1 MSDPA
6 PFLVPVDESQI
17 RAERAK
23 ARELRR
29 SAWWKQKKSRGR
41 CHYCDAQVGAHA
53 LTMDHKVP
61 IIRGGRTTK
70 GNVVPA
76 CKPCNDAKKHSL
88 PTEWSPEAAREE
100 R

>member
-1 MSDPA
+1 MSESS
-6 PFLVPVDESQI
+6 PFLVPVGEGQI

-29 SAWWKQKKSRGR
+29 SAWWKNKRSSGI
-41 CHYCDAQVGAHA
+41 CAYCGTRVGAHA
-53 LTMDHKVP
+53 LTMDHRIP

-76 CKPCNDAKKHSL
+76 CKPCNDAKKHRL
-88 PTEWSPEAAREE
+88 PSEWAPEGGR
-100 R
+100 

>member
-6 PFLVPVDESQI
+6 PFLVPVDEKQI

-29 SAWWKQKKSRGR
+29 SAWWKNKRSAGR
-41 CHYCDAQVGAHA
+41 CFYCGKEVGAQA

-61 IIRGGRTTK
+61 IIRGGRTTR

-76 CKPCNDAKKHSL
+76 CKPCNDDKKHRL
-88 PTEWSPEAAREE
+88 PTEWSPGD
-100 R
+100 

>member
-1 MSDPA
+1 MPEPS

-23 ARELRR
+23 AREMRR
-29 SAWWKQKKSRGR
+29 SAWWKQKRSRGR
-41 CHYCDAQVGAHA
+41 CHYCGAEVGAGA

-61 IIRGGRTTK
+61 IIRGGRTTR

-76 CKPCNDAKKHSL
+76 CKACNDAKKHRL
-88 PTEWSPEAAREE
+88 PTEWAPDVESGV
-100 R
+100 

>member
-1 MSDPA
+1 MPEPV
-6 PFLVPVDESQI
+6 PFLVPVDDDQI

-29 SAWWKQKKSRGR
+29 SAWWKQKRSSGR
-41 CHYCDAQVGAHA
+41 CHYCGQNVGAQA

-76 CKPCNDAKKHSL
+76 CKPCNDSKKHSL
-88 PTEWSPEAAREE
+88 PTEWSPGGEA
-100 R
+100 

>member
-1 MSDPA
+1 MSEPT
-6 PFLVPVDESQI
+6 PFLVPVDDRQI

-29 SAWWKQKKSRGR
+29 SAWWKNKRSSGR
-41 CHYCDAQVGAHA
+41 CHYCGSQVGAHE

-61 IIRGGRTTK
+61 IIRGGRTTR

-76 CKPCNDAKKHSL
+76 CKPCNDAKKHRL
-88 PTEWSPEAAREE
+88 PTEWTPGEE
-100 R
+100 G